1 MRRLP
6 TLDVPIKS
14 GRGTRTED
22 TAATGRQAR
31 CVSRE
36 RWRLI
41 VPELFPGS
49 TPQSAYRESL
59 IASILEKPF
68 GIYGAEV
75 CQSCGKAKTFHGW
88 AGAMATHRG
97 GGAFVCLDCSRVPGA
112 MAGGRGNFCEI
123 CQGPAWETD
132 GPGGRKY
139 LCRPCRA
146 ALGRARPGQRAE
158 QALAHLSPRRNLELR
173 ATEALETLDFN
184 TEVMHLRKSRRTRK
198 RFSADESSSARRR
211 LAWGPG
217 TGRRSAPTRAG
228 AGLRI
233 PRAGGADSMSATVTS
248 CISSRCDSPT
258 RSPTA

>member
-1 MRRLP
+1 M
-6 TLDVPIKS
+6 
-14 GRGTRTED
+14 
-22 TAATGRQAR
+22 
-31 CVSRE
+31 
-36 RWRLI
+36 
-41 VPELFPGS
+41 PELFPGS

-75 CQSCGKAKTFHGW
+75 CQACGKVKTFHGW

-112 MAGGRGNFCEI
+112 MAAGRGNFCEI

-184 TEVMHLRKSRRTRK
+184 TEVMHLEEEQANAQALQRRRELE
-198 RFSADESSSARRR
+198 REASARLGARH
-211 LAWGPG
+211 
-217 TGRRSAPTRAG
+217 RS
-228 AGLRI
+228 
-233 PRAGGADSMSATVTS
+233 
-248 CISSRCDSPT
+248 
-258 RSPTA
+258 